1 MERCDEKMVE
11 ASGGVSDARERA
23 IQAGCLD
30 PAARRVVATY
40 ARQRA
45 NGQLS
50 ADDLEQEAWLQILP
64 TLRRTWDPA
73 RASVPRHIAG
83 VAFNAVRTAARD
95 LERRAGIAQTRRLGL
110 LREGDPDFDRL
121 PDEARTPEDALL
133 LSRLADARARLPP
146 ELAEEVR
153 RLLVGEASLGRPVRR
168 RAMAALRAALCEH
181 PAREPARRAA

>member
-1 MERCDEKMVE
+1 MAPLT
-11 ASGGVSDARERA
+11 ASADAREHA

-30 PAARRVVATY
+30 PEARRVVATY

-73 RASVPRHIAG
+73 RASVARHIAG
-83 VAFNAVRTAARD
+83 VAYNAVRTAARD

-121 PDEARTPEDALL
+121 ADDAHTAEDALL
-133 LSRLADARARLPP
+133 LRHLADARATLPP

-153 RLLVGEASLGRPVRR
+153 RMLHGEPTLGRPVRR
-168 RAMAALRAALCEH
+168 RAMAALRAALCERA
-181 PAREPARRAA
+181 PREPARHAA